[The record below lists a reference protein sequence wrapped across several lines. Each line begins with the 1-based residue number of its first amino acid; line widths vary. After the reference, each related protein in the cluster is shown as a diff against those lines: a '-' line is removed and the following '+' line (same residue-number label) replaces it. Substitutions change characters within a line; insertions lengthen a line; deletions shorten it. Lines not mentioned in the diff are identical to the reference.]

1 MLTYRYYQFVTFAIN
16 IEMAFIFVDI
26 LDLVV
31 GTGSSCKDSAG
42 TEGMAFD
49 KALATGRLK
58 ESAVE

>member
-1 MLTYRYYQFVTFAIN
+1 
-16 IEMAFIFVDI
+16 MAFIFVDI

-58 ESAVE
+58 ESAVG